1 VRLSFFIVR
10 LTPAE
15 ECQERKGHP
24 RSGQWAG
31 DSAECGHGAVSSV
44 RSARYP
50 LGDPVLL
57 AAAYL
62 LAATAPAQPPA
73 RLLNVVFILAD
84 DRD

>member
-1 VRLSFFIVR
+1 
-10 LTPAE
+10 
-15 ECQERKGHP
+15 
-24 RSGQWAG
+24 
-31 DSAECGHGAVSSV
+31 
-44 RSARYP
+44 
-50 LGDPVLL
+50 VLL